1 MELDESEARQLKKA
15 KAWAAEQVPADCHFA
30 QLLLREVA
38 RLEADS
44 AKLRQRV
51 EELEHTIGI
60 YEATGPIQFL
70 KAQNKKLLERVAE
83 LVEALNV
90 TVGEFFEDGLSA
102 DLAEGEITTLP
113 EAYVEG
119 YRDAENEVKGRLRAV
134 LAKHDK
140 EKP

>member
-1 MELDESEARQLKKA
+1 MVLALEERRLQTLPRQEAT
-15 KAWAAEQVPADCHFA
+15 EE
-30 QLLLREVA
+30 EVNPTCDPKTHPSPCA
-38 RLEADS
+38 CCQWRLEVEIPRLMADS

-83 LVEALNV
+83 QAEALILY
-90 TVGEFFEDGLSA
+90 GDHGYDERGMDCLSLKGDEFDCNCGFA
-102 DLAEGEITTLP
+102 
-113 EAYVEG
+113 
-119 YRDAENEVKGRLRAV
+119 AV
-134 LAKHDK
+134 LAKHNK